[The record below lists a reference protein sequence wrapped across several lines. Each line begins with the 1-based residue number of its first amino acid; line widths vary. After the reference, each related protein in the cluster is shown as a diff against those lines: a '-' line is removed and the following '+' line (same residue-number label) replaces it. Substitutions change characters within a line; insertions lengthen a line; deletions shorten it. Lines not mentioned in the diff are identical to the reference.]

1 MNENVIRGRNYS
13 YELGNGRRPEL
24 VVLVSVGTR
33 MYFSS
38 FMLNIK

>member
-1 MNENVIRGRNYS
+1 MNENVIRGRNY
-13 YELGNGRRPEL
+13 YELGNGRHPEL
-24 VVLVSVGTR
+24 VVLVSVGTH